1 MAFYEKYKYPILG
14 GLLGLVLAI
23 LLMSFGF
30 FKTLLAI
37 IFIVLGVYGG
47 FTPRRLES
55 LINLS
60 INTNKANRCY

>member
-1 MAFYEKYKYPILG
+1 MAFYEKHKYPILG
-14 GLLGLVLAI
+14 GLLGLILAI

-47 FTPRRLES
+47 LYAKNTGIIDQF
-55 LINLS
+55 IN
-60 INTNKANRCY
+60 KYK